1 VNLDSGEST
10 MINVLP
16 RAILARTGGAF
27 AVAALALLVTLSP
40 LSASLQN
47 QTGSITGRVL
57 DRSGA
62 PVAELLVR
70 LVNLN
75 RTVVTDEAGIFLF
88 EAVPAGTH
96 LVQVRSDEFG
106 QDNERVEVAEGSTAE
121 VTLELRPIF
130 HLDAVVVSAGPLAAQ
145 QDELFQSATSLS
157 GQELRARVQPT
168 LGETLE
174 GEPGIRS
181 TYFGPGASRPIIRGL
196 SGDRVRILESGLGS
210 GDAAN
215 TSPDHAVALDPAS
228 ADRIEV
234 VRGPATLLYGSAAIG
249 GVVNVFDGRIPYE
262 APTSPFTGE
271 ILTSGGTAANE
282 RQISGD
288 ASLLV
293 GPFVAR
299 VAGGF
304 RNTDDYAIPGFAEL
318 GHDEGEH
325 AAGEHEDEVEGVLEN
340 SALETDNYAFG
351 LSWVGSRGH
360 LGASMS
366 GFDSFY
372 GVPGGHAHEEAP
384 GAPAEEEE
392 EEDVSIDLEQRR
404 VDVDGELRFDRG
416 LLDRLRVRFG
426 VADYEH
432 VELEGSEIGTQF
444 LNDQWEGRA
453 ELRHRPIG
461 PLEGALGF
469 QIGNRDFEAIGE
481 EAFTPPSESD
491 LFAVFLYEE
500 AQAGPVRIQ
509 LGSRVETQTSTN
521 LDTGDDVDFSGLS
534 FSGGLNF
541 QPSDPVSIA
550 LSVSRSVKL
559 PTPEELF
566 SNGPH
571 IATRSFELGD
581 ATLSEEVGRSADL
594 TFHVHEG
601 PVRVQLTGFVT
612 EFSDYIYP
620 AFTGNV
626 TDGLDEVRYTQAD
639 ARFTGVEGEAS
650 VEVYESGTD
659 HLALELGGDL
669 VRASLTDPDE
679 PLPRIPPFSIRAG
692 VLWEGTHL
700 RGRASVRRVAEQDRV
715 APFEEPT
722 PGYTMVEAELG
733 YRLYFGGLSHQIVL
747 QGRNLTDEDAR
758 SHTSLLK
765 EDAPMPGRDIR
776 LVYRVGF

>member
-1 VNLDSGEST
+1 MFNAF
-10 MINVLP
+10 M
-16 RAILARTGGAF
+16 RAIVVRIGGAA
-27 AVAALALLVTLSP
+27 AVAALVLLSSFSP
-40 LSASLQN
+40 VSATAQN
-47 QTGSITGRVL
+47 EVGSISGRVL
-57 DRSGA
+57 DRTGA
-62 PVAELLVR
+62 PAPDLLVR

-75 RTVVTDEAGIFLF
+75 RTVVTDEAGRFLF
-88 EAVPAGTH
+88 ESVPAGTH
-96 LVQVRSDEFG
+96 LVQVRSDELG
-106 QDNERVEVAEGSTAE
+106 QDSERVVVSEGSTTE

-145 QDELFQSATSLS
+145 QDELFQSASSLS
-157 GQELRARVQPT
+157 GEALRARIQPS

-262 APTSPFTGE
+262 APASRLTGE
-271 ILTSGGTAANE
+271 VLTSGGTASNE

-299 VAGGF
+299 MSGGF
-304 RNTDDYAIPGFAEL
+304 RDTDDYEIPGFAEL
-318 GHDEGEH
+318 EHDEEEH
-325 AAGEHEDEVEGVLEN
+325 EAGEHEDEVEGVLEN
-340 SALETDNYAFG
+340 SALETDNFSFG
-351 LSWVGSRGH
+351 VSWVGSRGH
-360 LGASMS
+360 LGASVS

-372 GVPGGHAHEEAP
+372 GVPGGHAHEEDP

-392 EEDVSIDLEQRR
+392 EENVSIDLEQRR

-416 LLDRLRVRFG
+416 LLERLRVRFG

-432 VELEGSEIGTQF
+432 VELEGAEIGTRFQ
-444 LNDQWEGRA
+444 NDQWEGRA
-453 ELRHRPIG
+453 EIRHRPVG
-461 PLEGALGF
+461 PFEGALGF
-469 QIGNRDFEAIGE
+469 QLGNREFTAVGE

-500 AQAGPVRIQ
+500 ATAGPVRFQ
-509 LGSRVETQTSTN
+509 LGSRLETQTATDLTTGVD
-521 LDTGDDVDFSGLS
+521 LDFNGMS

-541 QPSDPVSIA
+541 HPSDPVSIA
-550 LSVSRSVKL
+550 LSISRSVKL

-581 ATLSEEVGRSADL
+581 PTLSEEVGQSADL

-601 PVRVQLTGFVT
+601 PVRVQVTGFVT
-612 EFSDYIYP
+612 QFSDYIYP

-639 ARFTGVEGEAS
+639 ARFAGFEGEAS
-650 VEVYESGTD
+650 LEVYESGAD
-659 HLALELGGDL
+659 HLALELGGDF
-669 VRASLTDPDE
+669 VRASLIDTDE

-692 VLWEGTHL
+692 VLWEGSHL

-715 APFEEPT
+715 APLEEST

-733 YRLYFGGLSHQIVL
+733 YRLQFGGLSHQIVL

-765 EDAPMPGRDIR
+765 EVAPMPGRDIR